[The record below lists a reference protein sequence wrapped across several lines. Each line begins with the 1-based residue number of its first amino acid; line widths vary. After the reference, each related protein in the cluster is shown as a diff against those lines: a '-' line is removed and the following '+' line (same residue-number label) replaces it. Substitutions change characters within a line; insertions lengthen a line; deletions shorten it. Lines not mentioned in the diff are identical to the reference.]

1 MRLIVIGGGAAGFF
15 CALNAARMNPS
26 LETIIVEKSSKL
38 LSKVRI
44 SGGGRCNV
52 THACFS
58 IPEMARK
65 YPRGANFVKK
75 TFHQFFTEDIIN
87 WFLER
92 GVKLK
97 TEPDGRM
104 FPVTDSSETIIDCL
118 LRESDRQRVKV
129 RMNAEV
135 KKIVCE
141 NNKWKLEFASG
152 QKEEA
157 DFVCVACGGYPKS
170 SMFEWLTQT
179 GHTIEPPVPS
189 LFTFNMPGNAIT
201 KLMGVSVIAKIK
213 IQGTKLEEEGAVL
226 ITHWGLSGPA
236 VLKLSARGARELNE
250 LNYRFNVIVNWCPE
264 YNENSLRE
272 KLFEM
277 RATHPSQKIYNGNV
291 FGMPQRLWEHLSDV
305 SGIGEAAR
313 WSDLPAVKQ
322 NLLIKNVCAHEMK
335 VEGKTTYKEEF
346 VTAGG
351 IRLSEVDA
359 ATMQSRKAEGL
370 YFAGEILDVDG
381 ITGGFNFQH
390 AWTSGWIAAKS
401 IAESARL
408 SNRV

>member
-15 CALNAARMNPS
+15 CAVNAARMNPS

-58 IPEMARK
+58 IPGIIKK

-75 TFHQFFTEDIIN
+75 TFHQFFTEDTIN

-92 GVKLK
+92 GVRLT

-104 FPVTDSSETIIDCL
+104 FPVTGSSGTIIDCL
-118 LRESDRQRVKV
+118 LREADRYKVKV
-129 RMNAEV
+129 RTNTEV
-135 KKIVCE
+135 KKISRE
-141 NNKWKLEFASG
+141 NNRWDLVFANEV
-152 QKEEA
+152 KEQA
-157 DFVCVACGGYPKS
+157 DFICVACGGYPKPF
-170 SMFEWLTQT
+170 MFEWLMQT

-201 KLMGVSVIAKIK
+201 KLMGVSAKAKVK
-213 IQGTKLEEEGAVL
+213 IQGTKLEEEGPVL
-226 ITHWGLSGPA
+226 VTHWGLSGPA
-236 VLKLSARGARELNE
+236 VLKLSAGGARELNE
-250 LNYRFNVIVNWCPE
+250 CNYRFNVIVNWCPD

-272 KLFEM
+272 KFFEL
-277 RATHPSQKIYNGNV
+277 RGDHPVQKIYNGNV
-291 FGMPQRLWEHLSDV
+291 FGIPQRLWEHLGAV
-305 SGIGEAAR
+305 SEIDEDLR
-313 WSDLPAVKQ
+313 WSDLPAAKQ
-322 NLLIKNVCAHEMK
+322 NLFVRNICAHEMK

-351 IRLSEVDA
+351 IRLTEVDA
-359 ATMQSRKAEGL
+359 ATMQSRKAAGL

-381 ITGGFNFQH
+381 VTGGFNFQH

-401 IAESARL
+401 IAAASTP
-408 SNRV
+408 SHS